1 MTALELINKVKYSKL
16 LYNLYFRVG
25 GGMLRVARLFVRPED
40 KLIVFVSFGGK
51 KYDDSP
57 KCIYDRIIE
66 DTRFDDYRLVW
77 AFIEPGKHE
86 IPRGEK
92 IKIDTP
98 KYFITLLKARC
109 WVTNSGVERGL
120 SFTGKNTFYLN
131 TWHGT
136 AIKKMGNDINS
147 QTASFKSKAKSS
159 HVDVMLAQGQYDVDL
174 FSRVFNIPAERF
186 RITGL
191 PRNDEL
197 AIRNNREVKASL
209 KRKLGIPDNKKVILY
224 APTYREYSKDAG
236 SNVVQRFPISFDKLR
251 MALGDGCVFLLR
263 AHYEVLRVL
272 DVKEDSF
279 LRNVS
284 SYPNLNELMLVSDV
298 LVSDYSSI
306 FFDYSILGRPM
317 LCYAYDYQEYQDK
330 RGLYF
335 DVRDALRSNIDDD
348 DALIEEICK
357 ALSNPESFIPVTVS
371 FRSKYVTE
379 YGNASKASADII
391 YEAVH
396 VS

>member
-1 MTALELINKVKYSKL
+1 MELINKVKYSKF
-16 LYNLYFRVG
+16 LYNLYYRIG
-25 GGMLRVARLFVRPED
+25 GGLLKVARPFVHSED
-40 KLIVFVSFGGK
+40 NLIVFVSFGGK

-57 KCIYDRIIE
+57 RCIYERIIE
-66 DTRFDDYRLVW
+66 DARFDAYRLVW
-77 AFIEPGKHE
+77 AFIEPDKHS

-92 IKIDTP
+92 IRIDTP

-120 SFTGKNTFYLN
+120 SFTGKNAFYLN

-136 AIKKMGNDINS
+136 AIKKMGNDIGS
-147 QTASFKSKAKSS
+147 QTTSFKSKSRSS

-197 AIRNNREVKASL
+197 ALRNNQEVKASL
-209 KRKLGIPDNKKVILY
+209 MRKLGIPENKKVILY
-224 APTYREYSKDAG
+224 APTYREYSKDEG
-236 SNVVQRFPISFDKLR
+236 SNVVQRFPISFNKLKT
-251 MALGDGCVFLLR
+251 ALGDGCVFLLR

-279 LRNVS
+279 LKNVS

-335 DVRDALRSNIDDD
+335 DVREALASDIKDD
-348 DALIEEICK
+348 DALIEEIGR
-357 ALSNPESFIPVTVS
+357 ALSDPESFVPVTVG

-391 YEAVH
+391 YESIH
-396 VS
+396 MSSK

>member
-25 GGMLRVARLFVRPED
+25 GDMLGIAKLFVRPED

-57 KCIYDRIIE
+57 RCIYEKIIE
-66 DTRFDDYRLVW
+66 DHRFDDYRLVW
-77 AFIEPGKHE
+77 AFIEPDNHS

-147 QTASFKSKAKSS
+147 QTASFKSKARSS

-174 FSRVFNIPAERF
+174 FSRVFNIPADRF

-197 AIRNNREVKASL
+197 VICNNQEVKASL

-224 APTYREYSKDAG
+224 APTYREYSKDSG
-236 SNVVQRFPISFDKLR
+236 SNVVQRFPISFNKLKS
-251 MALGDGCVFLLR
+251 ALGDECVFLLR

-335 DVRDALRSNIDDD
+335 DVRDALKSNINNEE
-348 DALIEEICK
+348 ALVEELSK
-357 ALSNPESFIPVTVS
+357 ALSNPESFIPLTVS

-391 YEAVH
+391 YEAQTN
-396 VS
+396 